1 MSENHNP
8 SDPKSATGGATGAPG
23 RSLAPSGQTPN
34 AAAEHVSAS
43 HGVDDHSHP
52 ETLADKVCE
61 ATGESVANCYQC
73 GKCSGGCPLA
83 DEMDYSPNQILR
95 MLQLGLPEL
104 EQKAVGSMTIW
115 LCLTCGQCLARCP
128 KEVDLPK
135 IMDYLREEAL
145 RRGTVNPNAK
155 DIVSFHKAFMD
166 SVGGAGRVFEMAM
179 ITDYKLRSWHFL
191 QDMLVAPK
199 MMARGKLHLLPHMI
213 EGRKAVKRIIK
224 RSKARKEE
232 KE

>member
-1 MSENHNP
+1 M
-8 SDPKSATGGATGAPG
+8 
-23 RSLAPSGQTPN
+23 
-34 AAAEHVSAS
+34 
-43 HGVDDHSHP
+43 
-52 ETLADKVCE
+52 ADKVCE
-61 ATGESVANCYQC
+61 ATGESVADCYQC

-83 DEMDYSPNQILR
+83 GEMDYSPNQILR

-104 EQKAVGSMTIW
+104 EEKAVGSMTIW

-135 IMDYLREEAL
+135 IMDFLREESL
-145 RRGTVNPNAK
+145 RRGLVNPKAK
-155 DIVSFHKAFMD
+155 DIVSFHKAFVD
-166 SVGGAGRVFEMAM
+166 AIGGGGRVFEMGL
-179 ITDYKLRSWHFL
+179 ITDYKMRSWHFL

-199 MMARGKLHLLPHMI
+199 MMARGKLHMLPHLI
-213 EGRKAVKRIIK
+213 EGRKAVKRIIQ